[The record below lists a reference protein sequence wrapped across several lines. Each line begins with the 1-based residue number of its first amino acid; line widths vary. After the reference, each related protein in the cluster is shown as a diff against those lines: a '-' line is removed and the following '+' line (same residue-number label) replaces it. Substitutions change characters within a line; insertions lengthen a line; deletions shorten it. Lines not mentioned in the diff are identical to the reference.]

1 MHILKMALYHLSTPE
16 GWEELRTEIR
26 QSPTISQPV
35 ASVLLDELDR
45 LWQEPST
52 DITWVYHIYV
62 DGTFYFSVS
71 IPGVQS
77 TDEFASTRVDLS
89 TTKSIPMT
97 FLLFGVAIV
106 GVFLS
111 VIFLPIPLT

>member
-1 MHILKMALYHLSTPE
+1 MALYHLSTPE

-52 DITWVYHIYV
+52 NIKWVYHIYV
-62 DGTFYFSVS
+62 DGIFHFSVS
-71 IPGVQS
+71 IPGIQS
-77 TDEFASTRVDLS
+77 TTEFTDQRVDLS
-89 TTKSIPMT
+89 TSRSIPVT
-97 FLLFGVAIV
+97 FLLTGIAIV

-111 VIFLPIPLT
+111 VIFLPELS